1 MSFVPRRAAK
11 AALRDRKAKAK
22 RRGAS
27 APRRS
32 KHKAQSH
39 EAGSS
44 DDDMEGGA
52 AEWMQKMNQENWL
65 GDSAAELQ
73 ADGWE
78 SADEISHGN
87 DADDNEAARDA
98 PNDGDSQDGYEE
110 QWQGEVGER
119 PGLRDIRFETKHLP
133 FTRLPWQRVG
143 VDVQDTEFAE
153 VGFCG
158 LDVLPGDAYEVVKH
172 DHGVEIKYVALGC
185 WSRACNPRAGVLCH
199 F

>member
-1 MSFVPRRAAK
+1 MIGTTVLLEINDTANTTTTTN
-11 AALRDRKAKAK
+11 
-22 RRGAS
+22 
-27 APRRS
+27 
-32 KHKAQSH
+32 
-39 EAGSS
+39 EAGNNHRKQTLS
-44 DDDMEGGA
+44 
-52 AEWMQKMNQENWL
+52 L
-65 GDSAAELQ
+65 YF
-73 ADGWE
+73 
-78 SADEISHGN
+78 N

-172 DHGVEIKYVALGC
+172 DHGVEIKYVALC